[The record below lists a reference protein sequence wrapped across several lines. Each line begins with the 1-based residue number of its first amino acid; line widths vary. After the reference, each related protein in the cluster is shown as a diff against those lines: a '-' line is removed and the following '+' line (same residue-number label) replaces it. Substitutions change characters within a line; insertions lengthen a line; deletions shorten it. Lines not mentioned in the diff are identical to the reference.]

1 MKGLLAAVLM
11 MLVMMGQADV
21 LWWSVSDVAHLDQNK
36 PVYVYDNG
44 TGTAIMP
51 FLSNYSSGV
60 SGWDDDYNCFA
71 VRVSAFGG
79 GMSEPG
85 ILPIWTEAWEDEPAG
100 WADGE
105 LGVDIMDDIGGHWG
119 SIYNQSRIPD
129 EATMETLMQ
138 MEIGH
143 LSWDDDYNYMWQT
156 IAWSDALTLDEI
168 HKETYIPGTID
179 PPKES
184 WGGWMPEE
192 FYTINPFI
200 PPVPEPSS
208 LFLALIGSSLLMLK
222 RKVNV

>member
-1 MKGLLAAVLM
+1 MKGLLAAI
-11 MLVMMGQADV
+11 LVMIGMMGQADEV
-21 LWWSVSDVAHLDQNK
+21 LLWSVSDVAHLDQNK

-44 TGTAIMP
+44 TGAAIMP
-51 FLSNYSSGV
+51 FLSDYSSSF

-71 VRVSAFGG
+71 ARVAVFGG
-79 GMSEPG
+79 GMPEPG
-85 ILPIWTEAWEDEPAG
+85 ILPLRYDGSWE
-100 WADGE
+100 DGE
-105 LGVDIMDDIGGHWG
+105 LGSDIYYDNGSGYWG

-129 EATMETLMQ
+129 EATIETLMQ

-168 HKETYIPGTID
+168 HRETYIPGTID

-184 WGGWMPEE
+184 WGGWMPTK
-192 FYTINPFI
+192 FYTINPYV

-208 LFLALIGSSLLMLK
+208 LLLALIGSSLLMLK
-222 RKVNV
+222 RKVRV